1 MQTQNTALADIVA
14 VIADV
19 CNEAKVDLKVRTGPD
34 ATYPPSQFIM
44 ILILKNLF
52 GFTSE
57 TSFLRYL
64 GNFHRDLFPR
74 IPERSWFNRK
84 AKKLVDEERR
94 IHNLLLTKLGAEKIS
109 IRIVD
114 TTGIPVVKL
123 HRSRRSKSFARK
135 REVNYGYCASKNS
148 YYYGEKL
155 TLFVTPQGIPT
166 AHILTPANVHDL
178 RALKEN
184 ISVVARELTRKTI
197 VADKGY
203 YDGDLEMTLAETY
216 RSKLVV
222 PEKRRHQKR
231 NTKEER
237 ALLKTRQ
244 IVETVNEQLQDQ
256 MGVDRTRAKSHCG
269 LIARIQSIIMS
280 FTFGAYFNMISGRPL
295 LSMKSIVT

>member
-1 MQTQNTALADIVA
+1 MQTQNTALVDIVA
-14 VIADV
+14 AISDV
-19 CNEAKVDLKVRTGPD
+19 CNEAKVDLAVRTGPD
-34 ATYPPSQFIM
+34 ATYPSSLFIM

-64 GNFHRDLFPR
+64 GNHHDNLFPL

-84 AKKLVDEERR
+84 AKKLVEEEQR
-94 IHNLLLTKLGAEKIS
+94 IHGLLLQKLGVEKIS

-123 HRSRRSKSFARK
+123 HRSRRSKGFARK
-135 REVNYGYCASKNS
+135 HEVNYGYCASKDA

-166 AHILTPANVHDL
+166 AHILTPANIHDV

-184 ISVVARELTRKTI
+184 ISGVACELKRKTI

-203 YDGDLEMTLAETY
+203 YDGDLEITLKERYKA
-216 RSKLVV
+216 KLVV
-222 PEKRRHQKR
+222 PEKRRHQKK
-231 NTKEER
+231 NTPEEK
-237 ALLKTRQ
+237 ALLKQRQ

-256 MGVDRTRAKSHCG
+256 MGIDRTRAKSHRG
-269 LIARIQSIIMS
+269 LLARIQSILLS
-280 FTFGAYFNMISGRPL
+280 FTFGAYFNMISGHPL
-295 LSMKSIVT
+295 LSMKSVVI